1 MRGPEELAI
10 FGWQRLRAP
19 IAVGAH
25 VRRLAGGQAL
35 AGCVV
40 DYFIGKAQGARASL
54 SDASAD
60 AQEIVV
66 TRWTQVAAVRLGYHN
81 VAVVFHLHLLV
92 GESQLPEQL
101 DAPHFKPDE
110 EIRVVHHAELVRFGV
125 AHAHRSLV
133 NLFHE
138 SAESIKSS
146 KRRGMPQGPRPRG
159 QAKHRR
165 MHRHDRRASAPEVIS
180 SGTLYLPCQE
190 GLRFSRNE
198 ARPSRKSAVVR
209 MRAFSSMAH
218 ASSLSI
224 SSSAKRHSSR
234 LRSEERRVG
243 KECRSR
249 WSPYH

>member
-10 FGWQRLRAP
+10 FGWQRLRAA
-19 IAVGAH
+19 IAVADH

-40 DYFIGKAQGARASL
+40 DYFIGKAQGARAGL

-66 TRWTQVAAVRLGYHN
+66 TRRTQVAAVRLGYHN
-81 VAVVFHLHLLV
+81 VAVVFQLHLLV
-92 GESQLPEQL
+92 GKPQLPEQL

-138 SAESIKSS
+138 SAESIKRS
-146 KRRGMPQGPRPRG
+146 KRRGMPQGPRPR
-159 QAKHRR
+159 
-165 MHRHDRRASAPEVIS
+165 DRQGSEGCT
-180 SGTLYLPCQE
+180 GTT
-190 GLRFSRNE
+190 
-198 ARPSRKSAVVR
+198 
-209 MRAFSSMAH
+209 
-218 ASSLSI
+218 SSLS
-224 SSSAKRHSSR
+224 
-234 LRSEERRVG
+234 
-243 KECRSR
+243 
-249 WSPYH
+249 P